1 MTQDVPQLSSTPAPK
16 RGRIRAP
23 QDLIAGVSLMVLAL
37 GALWAAGDLSTGRLG
52 APGPGLLPRVVAVL
66 VGAVGAALVSVSFLR
81 QGEVLERWSLRGP
94 LFVCLGVVAFA
105 LTIRAPGL
113 CVAGPLVVMVTGAA
127 SPETRFRELALFALA
142 MTAICVGLFRYLLH
156 LPIPI
161 LVIRGLV
168 TI

>member
-1 MTQDVPQLSSTPAPK
+1 VPQDASQPSSAPAP
-16 RGRIRAP
+16 RRWRIRAP
-23 QDLIAGVSLMVLAL
+23 QDLVAGASLIALAL
-37 GALWAAGDLSTGRLG
+37 CALWAAGDLSAGRLS
-52 APGPGLLPRVVAVL
+52 APGPGLLPRVIAVL
-66 VGAVGAALVSVSFLR
+66 VGLVGVALVVVSFLR
-81 QGEVLERWSLRGP
+81 PGEVLERWSLRGP
-94 LFVCLGVVAFA
+94 AFVCLGVVGFA
-105 LTIRAPGL
+105 LTIREPGL

-168 TI
+168 TL